1 MKMINQEQ
9 YGTFQ
14 NHYQLIYKHVQ
25 ISEYDIS
32 NRLDPKELKQI
43 RGYLDS
49 GIWYNENQRI
59 NQENKDDDCNAYII
73 RKETKEIV
81 KRVKTLWE
89 VVDFINDEMPCDLLE
104 G

>member
-1 MKMINQEQ
+1 MKAISQAQ
-9 YGTFQ
+9 YKTFQ
-14 NHYQLIYKHVQ
+14 NHYQLIYKNVQ

-32 NRLDPKELKQI
+32 NRLNPTELKHI

-49 GIWYNENQRI
+49 GFWYSGNQRV
-59 NQENKDDDCNAYII
+59 NQVNEDDAYIV

-81 KRVKTLWE
+81 KQVKTLWE
-89 VVDFINDEMPCDLLE
+89 VVDFVNNEMPCDLLE